1 MSSKKTDVTIK
12 AEKRTVLG
20 KQVAQLRRTG
30 KLPGVIYGRHL
41 EAFPIQMDAHEVG
54 IKLGKLT
61 GSSVI
66 NIDIDGMLHKA
77 IIRSIQR
84 DVIYSRPLHVDFLA
98 VSMTEKFKAII
109 DIHLV
114 GEAPVLKLGEYILNQ
129 GVERVEVE
137 AFPSDLPE
145 RIEVDVT
152 SLATP
157 DDLITVAD
165 LNLGDKVVVLT
176 PAEEV
181 VVSVGRPA
189 LEIEPEVEVVA
200 EVEPEVLEKGKKEE
214 EKEEKEEKEE

>member
-1 MSSKKTDVTIK
+1 MSSKKAEVTIN
-12 AEKRTVLG
+12 AEKRTVIG
-20 KQVAQLRRTG
+20 KQVAHLRRSG

-41 EAFPIQMDAHEVG
+41 EAFPIQMEAHEVG
-54 IKLGKLT
+54 LKLGKLT

-66 NIDIDGMLHKA
+66 NIDLDGVLHKA
-77 IIRSIQR
+77 IIRDIQR

-98 VSMTEKFKAII
+98 ISMTEKFKAVI
-109 DIHLV
+109 DLHLV
-114 GEAPVLKLGEYILNQ
+114 GEAPVLKLGEYIINQ

-145 RIEVDVT
+145 RIEVDL
-152 SLATP
+152 SKLATP
-157 DDLITVAD
+157 DDEITVAD
-165 LNLGDKVVVLT
+165 LNLGEKVTVLT

-189 LEIEPEVEVVA
+189 LEVEPEVEVEA

-214 EKEEKEEKEE
+214 EVEEK

>member
-1 MSSKKTDVTIK
+1 MSSKKAEITIT
-12 AEKRTVLG
+12 AEKRTVIG
-20 KQVAQLRRTG
+20 KQVAKLRRTG

-41 EAFPIQMDAHEVG
+41 EAFPIQMDAHQVG
-54 IKLGKLT
+54 LLLGKLT

-66 NIDIDGMLHKA
+66 NIDIDGVLHKA
-77 IIRSIQR
+77 IIRNVQR

-98 VSMTEKFKAII
+98 VSMTEKLKAVI
-109 DIHLV
+109 DIHIT

-152 SLATP
+152 ILATP
-157 DDLITVAD
+157 EDLITVAD
-165 LNLGDKVVVLT
+165 LNLGNKVTVLT
-176 PAEEV
+176 PGEEV
-181 VVSVGRPA
+181 VVSIGRPA
-189 LEIEPEVEVVA
+189 LEAEPEVEEV

-214 EKEEKEEKEE
+214 EVAE

>member
-1 MSSKKTDVTIK
+1 MSSKKEEVTIT
-12 AEKRTVLG
+12 AEKRSVKG
-20 KQVAQLRRTG
+20 KQVAQLRRAG

-41 EAFPIQMDAHEVG
+41 EAFPIQMNAHEVG

-66 NIDIDGMLHKA
+66 NIDVEGVVHKA
-77 IIRSIQR
+77 IIRDLQR
-84 DVIYSRPLHVDFLA
+84 DVIFSRPIHVDFLA
-98 VSMTEKFKAII
+98 ISMTEKLKAVI
-109 DIHLV
+109 DIHFV
-114 GEAPVLKLGEYILNQ
+114 GEAPVLKLGEYLLNQ

-152 SLATP
+152 KIANP

-165 LNLGDKVVVLT
+165 LNLGNKVTVLT

-189 LEIEPEVEVVA
+189 VEAEAEAETAEI
-200 EVEPEVLEKGKKEE
+200 EPEVLEKSKKEE
-214 EKEEKEEKEE
+214 AE

>member
-1 MSSKKTDVTIK
+1 MTSKKAEVTIK

-20 KQVAQLRRTG
+20 KQVAQLRHAG

-41 EAFPIQMDAHEVG
+41 EAFPIQMEAHEVG
-54 IKLGKLT
+54 LKLGKLT

-66 NIDIDGMLHKA
+66 NIDIDGVLHKA
-77 IIRSIQR
+77 IIRDIQR

-98 VSMTEKFKAII
+98 ISMTEKFKAVI
-109 DIHLV
+109 DLHLV
-114 GEAPVLKLGEYILNQ
+114 GEAPVLKLGEYIINQ

-145 RIEVDVT
+145 RIEVDLT
-152 SLATP
+152 KLLTP
-157 DDLITVAD
+157 EDEITVAD
-165 LNLGDKVVVLT
+165 LNLGDKVTVLT

-181 VVSVGRPA
+181 IVSVGRPA
-189 LEIEPEVEVVA
+189 LEVEAEVAA

-214 EKEEKEEKEE
+214 EVEEK

>member
-1 MSSKKTDVTIK
+1 MSSKKVEVTIT
-12 AEKRTVLG
+12 AEKRTVIG
-20 KQVAQLRRTG
+20 KQVAKLRRTG

-54 IKLGKLT
+54 LKLGKLT

-66 NIDIDGMLHKA
+66 NINIDGVLHKA
-77 IIRSIQR
+77 IIRNIQR

-152 SLATP
+152 SLVTP
-157 DDLITVAD
+157 DDEITVGD
-165 LNLGDKVVVLT
+165 LNLGTKVTVLT

-189 LEIEPEVEVVA
+189 LEVEPEAEVA

-214 EKEEKEEKEE
+214 EAE

>member
-1 MSSKKTDVTIK
+1 MSSKKAEITIR
-12 AEKRTVLG
+12 AEKRTVIG
-20 KQVAQLRRTG
+20 KQVAKLRRTG

-54 IKLGKLT
+54 LLFGKLT

-66 NIDIDGMLHKA
+66 NIDIEGVLHKA
-77 IIRSIQR
+77 IIRNIQR

-98 VSMTEKFKAII
+98 VSMTEKLKAII
-109 DIHLV
+109 DIHIT

-152 SLATP
+152 SLVTP
-157 DDLITVAD
+157 EDLITVAD
-165 LNLGDKVVVLT
+165 LNLGNKVTVLT
-176 PAEEV
+176 PAEDV

-189 LEIEPEVEVVA
+189 LEVEPEVE
-200 EVEPEVLEKGKKEE
+200 EVEEEPEVLEKGKKEE
-214 EKEEKEEKEE
+214 EAAE

>member
-1 MSSKKTDVTIK
+1 MSSTKAEVTVK
-12 AEKRTVLG
+12 AEKRTIIG
-20 KQVAQLRRTG
+20 KQVVKLRRAG

-54 IKLGKLT
+54 LKLGKLT

-66 NIDIDGMLHKA
+66 NIDVDGVLHKA
-77 IIRSIQR
+77 IIRDIQR

-98 VSMTEKFKAII
+98 VSMTEKLKAVI
-109 DIHLV
+109 DIHIV
-114 GEAPVLKLGEYILNQ
+114 GEAPVLKLGDYILNQ

-145 RIEVDVT
+145 RIEVDVIR
-152 SLATP
+152 LATP
-157 DDLITVAD
+157 DDEITVAD
-165 LNLGDKVVVLT
+165 LNLGDKVTVLT

-189 LEIEPEVEVVA
+189 QEAEAEVEEA

-214 EKEEKEEKEE
+214 EVEEK

>member
-1 MSSKKTDVTIK
+1 MSSTKAEVTVK
-12 AEKRTVLG
+12 AEKRAIIG
-20 KQVAQLRRTG
+20 KQVAKLRRAG

-54 IKLGKLT
+54 LKLGKLT

-66 NIDIDGMLHKA
+66 NIDVDGVLHKA
-77 IIRSIQR
+77 IIRDIQR

-98 VSMTEKFKAII
+98 VSMTEKLKAVI
-109 DIHLV
+109 DIHIV
-114 GEAPVLKLGEYILNQ
+114 GEAPVLKLGDYILNQ

-152 SLATP
+152 RLATP
-157 DDLITVAD
+157 DDEITVAD
-165 LNLGDKVVVLT
+165 LNLGDKVTVLT

-189 LEIEPEVEVVA
+189 QEAEAEVEEA

-214 EKEEKEEKEE
+214 EVEEK

>member
-1 MSSKKTDVTIK
+1 MSSKKEEVTIT
-12 AEKRTVLG
+12 AEKRSVKG
-20 KQVAQLRRTG
+20 KQVAQLRRAG

-41 EAFPIQMDAHEVG
+41 EAFPIQMNAHEVG

-66 NIDIDGMLHKA
+66 NIDVEGVVHKA
-77 IIRSIQR
+77 IIRDLQR
-84 DVIYSRPLHVDFLA
+84 DVIFSRPIHVDFLA
-98 VSMTEKFKAII
+98 ISMTEKLKAVI
-109 DIHLV
+109 DIHFV
-114 GEAPVLKLGEYILNQ
+114 GEAPVLKLGEYLLNQ

-152 SLATP
+152 KIANP

-165 LNLGDKVVVLT
+165 LNLGNKVTVLT

-189 LEIEPEVEVVA
+189 VEAEAEAETAEI
-200 EVEPEVLEKGKKEE
+200 EPEVLEKGKKEE
-214 EKEEKEEKEE
+214 EAE

>member
-1 MSSKKTDVTIK
+1 MSSKKEEVTIT
-12 AEKRTVLG
+12 AEKRTVKG
-20 KQVAQLRRTG
+20 KQVAQLRHAG

-41 EAFPIQMDAHEVG
+41 EAFPIQMNAHEAG

-66 NIDIDGMLHKA
+66 NIDVDGVVHKA
-77 IIRSIQR
+77 IIRDIQR
-84 DVIYSRPLHVDFLA
+84 DVIFNRPLHVDFLA
-98 VSMTEKFKAII
+98 VSMTEKFKAVI
-109 DIHLV
+109 DIHLI
-114 GEAPVLKLGEYILNQ
+114 GEAPVLKLGEYLLNQ

-137 AFPSDLPE
+137 ALPTDLPE

-152 SLATP
+152 KIATP

-165 LNLGDKVVVLT
+165 LNLGNKVTVLT

-189 LEIEPEVEVVA
+189 VEAEVEA
-200 EVEPEVLEKGKKEE
+200 EAGELEPEVLEKGKKEE
-214 EKEEKEEKEE
+214 EAAE